1 MVVHGGYGLD
11 TLSCM
16 RGSCA
21 GPKPNASVH
30 GHYNAGMAILLLA
43 GATGLVG
50 GHVLLQSLADARIA
64 RIVAPTRVA
73 LPPHPKLVNPIVDFE
88 CLPREAAW
96 WQVDAVICALG
107 TTIRQAR
114 SEAAFRKVDFDY
126 VLDVARLA
134 RMHGAT
140 TFALTS
146 SLGANAMSRN
156 FYLRTKGETESALK
170 DCGFASLTFV
180 RPSMIGGERERTRP
194 LEHFGM
200 RTMRALEPL
209 IPRRWRVV
217 PAERIAHALIEAALA
232 AAPGC
237 TTIES
242 ETLQP
247 GRAPA

>member
-1 MVVHGGYGLD
+1 
-11 TLSCM
+11 
-16 RGSCA
+16 
-21 GPKPNASVH
+21 
-30 GHYNAGMAILLLA
+30 MATLLLA

-50 GHVLLQSLADARIA
+50 SHALRQSLADTRVARVI
-64 RIVAPTRVA
+64 APTRRA
-73 LPPHPKLVNPIVDFE
+73 LPQHSKLMNPIVDFDG
-88 CLPREAAW
+88 LPSDASW
-96 WQVDAVICALG
+96 WKVDAVVCALG
-107 TTIRQAR
+107 TTIRQAG

-134 RMHGAT
+134 RLHGAA

-156 FYLRTKGETESALK
+156 FYLRTKGETENALR
-170 DCGFASLTFV
+170 DCGFASLTLV
-180 RPSMIGGERERTRP
+180 RPSMIGGERERARP

-200 RTMRALEPL
+200 RAMRALDPL
-209 IPRRWRVV
+209 IPRRYRVV

-242 ETLQP
+242 EALQP
-247 GRAPA
+247 IRASA

>member
-1 MVVHGGYGLD
+1 
-11 TLSCM
+11 
-16 RGSCA
+16 
-21 GPKPNASVH
+21 
-30 GHYNAGMAILLLA
+30 MATLLLV

-50 GHVLLQSLADARIA
+50 SHALQQSLADTRIA
-64 RIVAPTRVA
+64 RIVAPTRRA
-73 LPPHPKLVNPIVDFE
+73 LPPHPKLVNPIVDFDG
-88 CLPREAAW
+88 LPRDAPW
-96 WQVDAVICALG
+96 WQVDAVVCAFG
-107 TTIRQAR
+107 TTISQAG

-140 TFALTS
+140 AFALTS

-156 FYLRTKGETESALK
+156 FYLRTKGEIELALK
-170 DCGFASLTFV
+170 DCGYASLTFV
-180 RPSMIGGERERTRP
+180 RPSMIGGERDRVRP

-217 PAERIAHALIEAALA
+217 PAGRIAHALIEAALA

-237 TTIES
+237 MTIES
-242 ETLQP
+242 EALQP